1 MAGQYS
7 GDEYID
13 EGLEPVGGPTTVL
26 GIELTPPRIGLL
38 IGGVGVLAAFL
49 LGLTQLLPLF
59 RQIQQLE
66 EEVAQK
72 QADLQSTEQQIASL
86 QDVPDQ
92 LVEFRAVNEQ
102 VSSLLPNPD
111 NVTTQLIDLNRL
123 VQQSDSELESYT
135 PSAPRPAS
143 VEGSPEVPQAIANQI
158 QIQNAS
164 INLLGEYEDVIAL
177 MNNIERLETLIRV
190 RNLGLSF
197 APNAEEELQAT
208 FEIVAYVY
216 DDTVVIPV
224 EGEAG
229 EAAEGETEEAGN

>member
-13 EGLEPVGGPTTVL
+13 EGLDPIGGPTTVL

-59 RQIQQLE
+59 RQIQELE
-66 EEVAQK
+66 EIVANK
-72 QADLQSTEQQIASL
+72 QSELTSAEQQINSL
-86 QDVPDQ
+86 QGVPDQ
-92 LVEFRAVNEQ
+92 LVEFRAINEQ
-102 VSSLLPNPD
+102 VSTLLPSPD
-111 NVTTQLIDLNRL
+111 NVSTQLLDLNRL
-123 VQQSDSELESYT
+123 VQQSDSELRTYS
-135 PSAPRPAS
+135 PSAPRSAS
-143 VEGSPEVPQAIANQI
+143 AEASPDVPPAIAPQI

-164 INLLGEYEDVIAL
+164 INLLGNYEEVIAL

-190 RNLGLSF
+190 RNLGLNFTTNSE
-197 APNAEEELQAT
+197 AQLSAS

-216 DDTVVIPV
+216 DQTLVP
-224 EGEAG
+224 ET
-229 EAAEGETEEAGN
+229 TEEAGTEAEAGAEGGT

>member
-13 EGLEPVGGPTTVL
+13 EGLEPIGGPTTVL

-38 IGGVGVLAAFL
+38 IGGVGVLTAIL

-59 RQIQQLE
+59 RQIQELE
-66 EEVAQK
+66 ELVAQK
-72 QADLQSTEQQIASL
+72 DAELTSTEQQIASL
-86 QDVPDQ
+86 QGVPEQ

-102 VSSLLPNPD
+102 VSTLLPNPD
-111 NVTTQLIDLNRL
+111 NVATQLLDINRL
-123 VQQSDSELESYT
+123 VQQSDSELRSYS
-135 PSAPRPAS
+135 PAPPRSASAEASPDVPA
-143 VEGSPEVPQAIANQI
+143 AIAPQI

-164 INLLGEYEDVIAL
+164 INLLGDYEEVIAL

-190 RNLGLSF
+190 RNLGLNF
-197 APNAEEELQAT
+197 ITNPEPQLQAS

-216 DDTVVIPV
+216 DQSLVPQTS
-224 EGEAG
+224 
-229 EAAEGETEEAGN
+229 TEETGAEDEAEEGT